1 MSEET
6 GRPCVLYTKAWSQN
20 AFGEQTVGP
29 WVERGRFRTYEEARA
44 EADQW
49 DERQDSYGTFTRIDL
64 LTNAK
69 PIRHVYPY
77 LRGE

>member
-6 GRPCVLYTKAWSQN
+6 GRRPCVLYTKAWSQN
-20 AFGEQTVGP
+20 AVGEQTVGP

-49 DERQDSYGTFTRIDL
+49 EERQDSYGTFTRIDL
-64 LTNAK
+64 
-69 PIRHVYPY
+69 HVYPY